1 MVAFSVN
8 AVSPAYFATM
18 GTPLLAGR
26 GLSEADQ
33 AHMPSIAVVNRT
45 FATRY
50 FGDWRHAIGRR
61 FGLSPFTIEIVGVV
75 EDTRAL
81 ASLKTA
87 IMPSVFVPLAQR
99 PVFPRELVVRTS
111 GEPATT
117 MAAVRRAISA
127 AAPGLPVESMEPAMM
142 RVQRGLSQDRLM
154 VLLTSG
160 FSALALGLA
169 AFGLFG
175 LQSYAIARRTPE
187 IGLRIALGA
196 SQSGVVS
203 SIVQDTLRLVLYGAL
218 IGLPLVAIGG
228 RLASGL
234 VFGVSPYDPLT
245 LLAALLVLVLVGVAA
260 SAGPARRASRVDPM
274 VALRQE

>member
-1 MVAFSVN
+1 
-8 AVSPAYFATM
+8 
-18 GTPLLAGR
+18 
-26 GLSEADQ
+26 
-33 AHMPSIAVVNRT
+33 
-45 FATRY
+45 
-50 FGDWRHAIGRR
+50 
-61 FGLSPFTIEIVGVV
+61 
-75 EDTRAL
+75 
-81 ASLKTA
+81 
-87 IMPSVFVPLAQR
+87 
-99 PVFPRELVVRTS
+99 
-111 GEPATT
+111 
-117 MAAVRRAISA
+117 
-127 AAPGLPVESMEPAMM
+127 
-142 RVQRGLSQDRLM
+142 M

>member
-1 MVAFSVN
+1 
-8 AVSPAYFATM
+8 
-18 GTPLLAGR
+18 
-26 GLSEADQ
+26 
-33 AHMPSIAVVNRT
+33 
-45 FATRY
+45 
-50 FGDWRHAIGRR
+50 
-61 FGLSPFTIEIVGVV
+61 
-75 EDTRAL
+75 
-81 ASLKTA
+81 
-87 IMPSVFVPLAQR
+87 
-99 PVFPRELVVRTS
+99 
-111 GEPATT
+111 
-117 MAAVRRAISA
+117 
-127 AAPGLPVESMEPAMM
+127 LPVESMEPAMM
-142 RVQRGLSQDRLM
+142 RVQRSLSQDRLM

-203 SIVQDTLRLVLYGAL
+203 SIVRDTMRLVMYGTL
-218 IGLPLVAIGG
+218 IGLPLIAIGG

-234 VFGVSPYDPLT
+234 IFGVSPYDPLT
-245 LLAALLVLVLVGVAA
+245 LLAALLVLVIVGIAA